1 MSIEIISKIESLPPL
16 PKSIHELNE
25 FKQQVEKKPE
35 DLLQIIEKDALVTAT
50 LLKISNSAMF
60 GFRSKVESP
69 SRVINL
75 LGVDFTLSVA
85 ISSIVNDL
93 IKTDL
98 TAYKASNDDFMN
110 ASTCSTSLVNIWL
123 NNVDSKLKDEL
134 LLPALLQETGK
145 FILSDI
151 LASENL
157 IEQFQTALQA
167 GKEVA
172 QVEKELLGY
181 TTSEVT
187 AMIFKHWKLS
197 PDLVELIQ
205 HVDKLESC
213 PSNYLQKAQ
222 ILNIIKTA
230 CCLSEPLGDQH
241 IAMALQKA
249 QQFGFDQT
257 ILQKSLEKLQE
268 RLIDAM

>member
-1 MSIEIISKIESLPPL
+1 MSIEIVNKIESLPPL

-25 FKQQVEKKPE
+25 FKLQSQKDPE
-35 DLLQIIEKDALVTAT
+35 DLLRIIEKDALVIAT

-110 ASTCSTSLVNIWL
+110 VSTCSTSLVNLWL
-123 NNVDSKLKDEL
+123 NQVDAKLKDEL

-145 FILSDI
+145 FIISDI
-151 LASENL
+151 LVNNNL
-157 IEQFQTALQA
+157 CDTFQSAIKE
-167 GKEVA
+167 GKEIA
-172 QVEKELLGY
+172 CIEKELVGY

-197 PDLVELIQ
+197 SDLVELIKY
-205 HVDKLESC
+205 VDNLEQC
-213 PSNYLQKAQ
+213 PSSYLKKAQ
-222 ILNIIKTA
+222 MLHIVKTVCTLNDNFSDKN
-230 CCLSEPLGDQH
+230 
-241 IAMALQKA
+241 IAIALQKA
-249 QQFGFDQT
+249 QTFGFDEN
-257 ILQKSLEKLQE
+257 ILKKSIEKLQE
-268 RLIDAM
+268 RLLDAM